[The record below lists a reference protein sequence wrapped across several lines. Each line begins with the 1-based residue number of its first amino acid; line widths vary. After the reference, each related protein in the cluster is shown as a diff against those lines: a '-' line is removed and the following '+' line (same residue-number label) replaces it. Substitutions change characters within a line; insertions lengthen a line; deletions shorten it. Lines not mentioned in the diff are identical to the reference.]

1 MQFKNN
7 DWLSENWKQL
17 QQAARN
23 VAQGNHLWPDLLQHC
38 ITDFLEKPAA
48 QQIMLDGYARFFI
61 VRMMMNQWRS
71 VTSPFYKIYRSETHL
86 SVEESN
92 LSEWYHE
99 DAIEPDW
106 DHERV
111 KTILQHMSD
120 DKTKA
125 GWYHAKLVEL
135 YAETPNF
142 KRLAEETK
150 ISRTSISKSV
160 DRARKEIKQK
170 YYG

>member
-1 MQFKNN
+1 MHLQN
-7 DWLSENWKQL
+7 DWMTQNWKQL

-23 VAQGNHLWPDLLQHC
+23 ISQNHELWTDLLQHC
-38 ITDFLEKPAA
+38 LVDFLEKPES
-48 QQIMLDGYARFFI
+48 QSIIDNGYAKFYI

-71 VTSPFYKIYRSETHL
+71 VTSPFYRIYRSNDHKSIDELDLT
-86 SVEESN
+86 
-92 LSEWYHE
+92 EWYYE
-99 DAIEPDW
+99 SPDEPQW
-106 DHERV
+106 DIDRV
-111 KTILQHMSD
+111 KTILEYMSED
-120 DKTKA
+120 RTKA

-142 KRLAEETK
+142 SQLATVTK

-170 YYG
+170 YYS

>member
-1 MQFKNN
+1 MTQ
-7 DWLSENWKQL
+7 NWKQL

-23 VAQGNHLWPDLLQHC
+23 ISQNNVLWNDLLQHC
-38 ITDFLEKPAA
+38 VIDFLEKPES
-48 QQIMLDGYARFFI
+48 QNIIENGYARFYI

-71 VTSPFYKIYRSETHL
+71 VTSPFYKIYRSNDFKSIDEL
-86 SVEESN
+86 DNSDWYYESA
-92 LSEWYHE
+92 E
-99 DAIEPDW
+99 EPDW
-106 DHERV
+106 DIDKV
-111 KTILQHMSD
+111 KTILDHMSENRND
-120 DKTKA
+120 A

-135 YAETPNF
+135 YAETPNYS
-142 KRLAEETK
+142 KLSVVTS